1 MWGIFLCCIHMASTQ
16 AMAQA
21 VSASPVQKI
30 EIRHVG
36 PPSASDDLIKA
47 NIRVKVGDTYTRTG
61 VDDDVR
67 TLYSTGLFQ
76 NIRVA
81 EERAAAGVTLIYFV
95 QGKATLTDVRFEG
108 NKKYSNS
115 KLQKKL
121 TSKIG
126 EPLDE
131 RKLFTDSLEIQK
143 LYQKAG
149 YQKTEVKV
157 APPAIDEQTGRGRVT
172 FEIKESPKVRIS
184 NVQFVDANA
193 FTQKKLRKTIKTRRR
208 WMFSWIT
215 GSGVL
220 KDEQFEEDKEKLSD
234 FYRNEGYID
243 FELKDVNFDYK
254 DPKHL
259 NLRLNISEG
268 AQYKVGAVEFKDNKL
283 FTAEQIMKPERG
295 STPVKMT
302 VGKTF
307 TPKGLTDDIEAIQD
321 FYSSKGYIDVRVVA
335 DKNPNTEKGTM
346 DLVYQIL
353 NEDKGKSYI
362 EKIDIRGNTK
372 TRDRVI
378 RRELAVAPGE
388 VFDMVRVKRSKG
400 RLEQMAFFDKV
411 DTDIEPTD
419 IPNRKN
425 LVIGVEEGSTGNFEL
440 GAGFSS
446 VDNLVGFV
454 GYREG
459 NFDLFNP
466 PYFRGGGQK
475 FRINIQMGTR
485 RKDYVLSFIE
495 PWFLGRKL
503 AFGTDLYHRELN
515 FYSDLYDITQTGGR
529 LSLTRTLG
537 SDFLIG
543 NVSYT
548 MENIGISHVSTNAPL
563 VIRNEPSDRLVS
575 KFGAGLAYDTRNNVQ
590 LPNKGHRTELMGEI
604 ASRQLGGDTDFY
616 KIRLQTSLYFPGFF
630 DGHVWEILGQ
640 AGVVDNF
647 GDTTRVPLFDRYFL
661 GGVTSLRGYRYRK
674 VGPTDTGEPIGGEMF
689 WYGSVEYSLPII
701 DRLRF
706 AMFYDI
712 GNVYLNSYSFDLQ
725 PGQATYSDDV
735 GVGFRINIPRLGPL
749 RLDYAFP
756 LSHDAG
762 VSSSGKFQ
770 FSVGFT
776 RDF

>member
-1 MWGIFLCCIHMASTQ
+1 MWGIFLCCVHMASTR

-81 EERAAAGVTLIYFV
+81 EERAATGVTLIYFI

-108 NKKYSNS
+108 NKKYSTS

-121 TSKIG
+121 TSKVG

-143 LYQKAG
+143 MYQKAG

-172 FEIKESPKVRIS
+172 FEIKESPRVRIS
-184 NVQFVDANA
+184 DVQFVDAKA

-243 FELKDVNFDYK
+243 FELKDINFDYK

-259 NLRLNISEG
+259 NLRLNIAEG
-268 AQYKVGAVEFKDNKL
+268 TQYKVGAVEFKDNKL
-283 FTAEQIMKPERG
+283 FTAEQIIKADRG
-295 STPVKMT
+295 SKPVRMT
-302 VGKTF
+302 VEKTF

-425 LVIGVEEGSTGNFEL
+425 LIIGVEEGSTGNFEL

-515 FYSDLYDITQTGGR
+515 YYSDLYDITQTGGR

-548 MENIGISHVSTNAPL
+548 LENIGLHNVATNAPL

-590 LPNKGHRTELMGEI
+590 LPNRGHRTELMGEI

-616 KIRLQTSLYFPGFF
+616 KVRLQTSVYFPGFF

-762 VSSSGKFQ
+762 VSSAGKFQ